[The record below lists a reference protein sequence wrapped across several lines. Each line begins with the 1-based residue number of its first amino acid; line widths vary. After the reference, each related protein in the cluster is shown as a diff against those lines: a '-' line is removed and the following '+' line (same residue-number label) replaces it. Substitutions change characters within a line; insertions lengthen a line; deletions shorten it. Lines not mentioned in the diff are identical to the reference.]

1 MIILYNGVVY
11 NTLGGTTALAIE
23 DDRIIAAGSDD
34 QVLNLSRPGT
44 QCNNL
49 AGAFVLPGMTDS
61 HIHLDLFGQSLAMV
75 DCSTSSK
82 AECLKRVELKS
93 LQISE
98 DAWITG
104 HGWNHN
110 LWKTGHGTA
119 RDLDTVT
126 HGRPAFL
133 TDISLHSA
141 WLNSQALR
149 LAGITAQTPD
159 PEGGII
165 QRDQHGNPTGILF
178 ESALNLVEKIIP
190 AIPMAERQRN
200 LLKAQERLLSCGI
213 TSVHDFDRAPCF
225 SALQQLDFEGLLR
238 LRVLK
243 SLSVEQ
249 LDEALALGLRG
260 GFGQNHL
267 RIGPVKMFSDG
278 ALGPQ
283 TAAMLSPYEGSTDR
297 FGELLLSSDEV
308 FETGVRAAVGGLSLA
323 VHAIGDRAN
332 REVLAAFERL
342 RAYEEQ
348 HNLPHL
354 QHRVEHMQ
362 LLEPGDIRKV
372 ADLEVTASMQP
383 VHMYEDM
390 CTADRQWGTRSAHAF
405 PIQSLLNT
413 GARVVFGSDA
423 PVENPNPFWG
433 MHAAVTR
440 KRRDAP
446 RGQPGWYAN
455 ECINLESALAGY
467 TINPAIQARTGHFL
481 GRLQPGYLA
490 DLVVLRRNPF
500 NIPVEELHTLLP
512 QKVMVSGNWVFINP

>member
-225 SALQQLDFEGLLR
+225 SALQ
-238 LRVLK
+238 
-243 SLSVEQ
+243 
-249 LDEALALGLRG
+249 
-260 GFGQNHL
+260 
-267 RIGPVKMFSDG
+267 
-278 ALGPQ
+278 
-283 TAAMLSPYEGSTDR
+283 
-297 FGELLLSSDEV
+297 
-308 FETGVRAAVGGLSLA
+308 
-323 VHAIGDRAN
+323 
-332 REVLAAFERL
+332 
-342 RAYEEQ
+342 
-348 HNLPHL
+348 
-354 QHRVEHMQ
+354 
-362 LLEPGDIRKV
+362 
-372 ADLEVTASMQP
+372 
-383 VHMYEDM
+383 
-390 CTADRQWGTRSAHAF
+390 
-405 PIQSLLNT
+405 
-413 GARVVFGSDA
+413 
-423 PVENPNPFWG
+423 
-433 MHAAVTR
+433 
-440 KRRDAP
+440 
-446 RGQPGWYAN
+446 
-455 ECINLESALAGY
+455 
-467 TINPAIQARTGHFL
+467 
-481 GRLQPGYLA
+481 
-490 DLVVLRRNPF
+490 
-500 NIPVEELHTLLP
+500 
-512 QKVMVSGNWVFINP
+512 